1 MFLWWQGASIT
12 MTNYINKI
20 LTDFVSL
27 LYIQTFLLRNIYVN
41 FIENHNTSLKIVI
54 VDGFILSIKRHLQFS
69 HHYFIIIFVSVST
82 KPTRAYCMSNFYN
95 GGTFCNFTSVSMLTK
110 LEYGISFYFLNSI
123 WICIFNC
130 FKFLIVLAKYQYEIS
145 FFKLLNLVV

>member
-1 MFLWWQGASIT
+1 MTGSI
-12 MTNYINKI
+12 YYY
-20 LTDFVSL
+20 DQ
-27 LYIQTFLLRNIYVN
+27 LYKQNIDWFCFIVVQTFMFRNIYVN
-41 FIENHNTSLKIVI
+41 LIENHNTSLKIVI

-82 KPTRAYCMSNFYN
+82 KPTRAYFMSNFYR
-95 GGTFCNFTSVSMLTK
+95 GETFCNFTSVSMLTK

>member
-1 MFLWWQGASIT
+1 MTGSI
-12 MTNYINKI
+12 YYY
-20 LTDFVSL
+20 DQ
-27 LYIQTFLLRNIYVN
+27 LYKQNIDWFCFIVVQTFMLRNIYVN

-82 KPTRAYCMSNFYN
+82 KTNWSILYVKSFTRGEHF
-95 GGTFCNFTSVSMLTK
+95 V
-110 LEYGISFYFLNSI
+110 ISPVFQCYKTWIRYFFLFLNSI

-145 FFKLLNLVV
+145 LFKLLNLVV

>member
-1 MFLWWQGASIT
+1 MMTGSI
-12 MTNYINKI
+12 YYY
-20 LTDFVSL
+20 DQ
-27 LYIQTFLLRNIYVN
+27 LYIKQNIDWFCFIVVQTFMLRNIYVN

-82 KPTRAYCMSNFYN
+82 KPTGAYCMSNFYR
-95 GGTFCNFTSVSMLTK
+95 GETFCNFTSVSMLTK

-130 FKFLIVLAKYQYEIS
+130 FKFLIVLPKYQYEIS